1 MRVVFADE
9 QLADVCSARRRL
21 VARWGV
27 AAHSVELALCSLR
40 AGLTLNTFLA
50 LPNVT
55 KENDAVIFTT
65 TTAAVHLLLAE
76 LHIADGVPAV
86 VVSQIDALDQ
96 ELS

>member
-1 MRVVFADE
+1 MRVVFADK

-21 VARWGV
+21 VTRWGT

-65 TTAAVHLLLAE
+65 TIAAVRLLLAE
-76 LHIADGVPAV
+76 LHTTDGVPAV
-86 VVSQIDALDQ
+86 VVSEIDTLDQ